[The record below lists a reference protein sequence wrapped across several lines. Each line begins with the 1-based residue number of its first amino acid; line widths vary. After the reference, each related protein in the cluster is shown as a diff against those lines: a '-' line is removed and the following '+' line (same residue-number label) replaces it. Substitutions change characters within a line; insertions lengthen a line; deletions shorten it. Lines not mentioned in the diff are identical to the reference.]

1 MAFLLVRY
9 HLNPWLVLAVGVPG
23 SALGRFLFSIYIPKL
38 SEKVM
43 ARRKKEDLRYLGKK
57 LDRPLWQTWLFV
69 FLYTVSPLSTSAL
82 FTAAGITKV
91 PVARLIPPFVAG
103 KFLSDGAMVWGGRY
117 AASSIGDVIRGV
129 LGWKSLLIS
138 GVTVLVTGALMFID
152 WHALLATKTLRFNF
166 SIWK

>member
-38 SEKVM
+38 SDKVM
-43 ARRKKEDLRYLGKK
+43 ASRKKEDLRYLGKK

-82 FTAAGITKV
+82 FTAAGITRV
-91 PVARLIPPFVAG
+91 PVARLIRPSWPEN
-103 KFLSDGAMVWGGRY
+103 
-117 AASSIGDVIRGV
+117 SS
-129 LGWKSLLIS
+129 
-138 GVTVLVTGALMFID
+138 VTA
-152 WHALLATKTLRFNF
+152 
-166 SIWK
+166 